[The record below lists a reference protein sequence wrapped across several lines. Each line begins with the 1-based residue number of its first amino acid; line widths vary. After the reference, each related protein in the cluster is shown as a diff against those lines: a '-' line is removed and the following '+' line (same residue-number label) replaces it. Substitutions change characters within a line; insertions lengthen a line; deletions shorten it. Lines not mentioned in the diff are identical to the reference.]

1 MLSDKPKSTENISKS
16 FNPEN
21 KTDNTHISIKT
32 KKKEEKRHL
41 TYIKQLIKSRL
52 TVFQITLFILN
63 LIGIITFLSII
74 LSLKRRNI
82 SSKGIF

>member
-1 MLSDKPKSTENISKS
+1 MPSDQPKSTENISKS
-16 FNPEN
+16 FDLEN
-21 KTDNTHISIKT
+21 KKDNTPISVKT